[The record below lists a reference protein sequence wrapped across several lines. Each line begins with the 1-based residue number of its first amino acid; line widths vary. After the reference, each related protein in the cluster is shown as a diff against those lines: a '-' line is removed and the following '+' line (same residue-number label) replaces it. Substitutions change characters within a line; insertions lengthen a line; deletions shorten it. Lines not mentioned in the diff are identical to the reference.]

1 MLEVEIDYAADDEV
15 GHADVEFFRNQKA
28 VGWVMRAE
36 QKLVDSPMTLPF
48 TKTASQIALNTGSG
62 LIACLSGLVEK
73 FQDDGQC
80 RFRNIF
86 QMLAAR
92 HRLSRDMA
100 VNPLHGIGRSGGKAS
115 GKHCTREWGCQLLQP
130 IGCAGGTIQ
139 ASLRWRPDSLDSHL

>member
-1 MLEVEIDYAADDEV
+1 M
-15 GHADVEFFRNQKA
+15 G
-28 VGWVMRAE
+28 AE

-130 IGCAGGTIQ
+130 SVAVPEGRFKQACGGVRTAWILTSSSRFQ
-139 ASLRWRPDSLDSHL
+139 RTNTSQ